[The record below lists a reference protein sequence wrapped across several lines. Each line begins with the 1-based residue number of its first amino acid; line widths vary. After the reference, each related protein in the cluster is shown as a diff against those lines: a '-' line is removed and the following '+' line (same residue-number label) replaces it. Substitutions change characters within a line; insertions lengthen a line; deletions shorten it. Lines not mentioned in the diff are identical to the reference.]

1 MNVEINKD
9 FISVLSEYIRD
20 QNSRKALEM
29 LAELHPADIAE
40 IFAQLDVD
48 KQSFL
53 LSLLDKDISA
63 DVFLELEDDD
73 RKKLLNQ
80 FSTKEI
86 AEELIPEM
94 DTDDAADI
102 IGELSESRQDE
113 VIAQI
118 EDKEQAQDIVDLL
131 RYDEDSAGG
140 LMRKE
145 FVSVNK
151 NWSVITAV
159 REMRKQ
165 AEDME
170 EVYSIY
176 VVDDQNI
183 LLGTLSLKKLL
194 TTSSNTLLEELYNE
208 KIRYVKAD
216 QEDVEVANLIQK
228 YDLTEIPVV
237 DEMKRL
243 LGVIT
248 VDDILDVVREEAEE
262 NYQLAAGITS
272 NVDADD
278 SILTLTKARL
288 PWLLIGMFG
297 GLGAGS
303 IIQKYENALELV
315 YGLVFFIP
323 LIQSTAGNVGIQSS
337 AIMVQGLANGTI
349 KGKLLNR
356 LGKEFLLALLNGTGI
371 ALIVLVISH
380 FLFGTTLLTS
390 IAIIIA
396 LITVIINA
404 ALIGTFVPIFLN
416 SRGIDPAV
424 STGPF
429 ITTSNDVLG
438 VFIYFIVA
446 KMILGV

>member
-1 MNVEINKD
+1 
-9 FISVLSEYIRD
+9 
-20 QNSRKALEM
+20 EM

-40 IFAQLDVD
+40 IFSQLDVE

-63 DVFLELEDDD
+63 DVFLELEEDD

-80 FSTKEI
+80 FSAKEI

-94 DTDDAADI
+94 DTDDAVDI
-102 IGELSESRQDE
+102 IGELSESKQDE

-145 FVSVNK
+145 FVSVNT
-151 NWSVITAV
+151 NWSVINAV

-170 EVYSIY
+170 EVYSSY
-176 VVDDQNI
+176 VVDDHNV

-194 TTSSNTLLEELYNE
+194 TTSSNTILEELFND
-208 KIRYVKAD
+208 KVRYVKAD
-216 QEDVEVANLIQK
+216 EKDVEVANLIQK

-237 DEMKRL
+237 DELKRL

-297 GLGAGS
+297 GLCAAS
-303 IIQKYENALELV
+303 IIGGFNTALEKYKILV
-315 YGLVFFIP
+315 LFVP
-323 LIQSTAGNVGIQSS
+323 LIMSTAGNVGIQSS

-349 KGKLLNR
+349 KGDIWKMVW
-356 LGKEFLLALLNGTGI
+356 KEFLLGLLNG
-371 ALIVLVISH
+371 
-380 FLFGTTLLTS
+380 FGL
-390 IAIIIA
+390 
-396 LITVIINA
+396 
-404 ALIGTFVPIFLN
+404 
-416 SRGIDPAV
+416 
-424 STGPF
+424 
-429 ITTSNDVLG
+429 
-438 VFIYFIVA
+438 
-446 KMILGV
+446 

>member
-102 IGELSESRQDE
+102 ISELSEAQQDE

-118 EDKEQAQDIVDLL
+118 EDKEHAQDIVDLL

-145 FVSVNK
+145 FVKVNT
-151 NWSVITAV
+151 NWTVLTAV
-159 REMRKQ
+159 REMRRQ
-165 AEDME
+165 AEDLE

-176 VVDDQNI
+176 VVDDANV

-194 TTSSNTLLEELYNE
+194 TTSSSTKLEEVYN
-208 KIRYVKAD
+208 KNVYYVKAD
-216 QEDVEVANLIQK
+216 DEDEDVAK
-228 YDLTEIPVV
+228 
-237 DEMKRL
+237 
-243 LGVIT
+243 
-248 VDDILDVVREEAEE
+248 
-262 NYQLAAGITS
+262 
-272 NVDADD
+272 
-278 SILTLTKARL
+278 
-288 PWLLIGMFG
+288 
-297 GLGAGS
+297 
-303 IIQKYENALELV
+303 IIQKY
-315 YGLVFFIP
+315 
-323 LIQSTAGNVGIQSS
+323 
-337 AIMVQGLANGTI
+337 
-349 KGKLLNR
+349 
-356 LGKEFLLALLNGTGI
+356 
-371 ALIVLVISH
+371 
-380 FLFGTTLLTS
+380 
-390 IAIIIA
+390 
-396 LITVIINA
+396 
-404 ALIGTFVPIFLN
+404 
-416 SRGIDPAV
+416 
-424 STGPF
+424 
-429 ITTSNDVLG
+429 
-438 VFIYFIVA
+438 
-446 KMILGV
+446 

>member
-9 FISVLSEYIRD
+9 FITVLTDCIRE
-20 QNSRKALEM
+20 QNSKKAIEM

-40 IFAQLDVD
+40 IFSQLDVE

-63 DVFLELEDDD
+63 DVFLELEEDD

-80 FSTKEI
+80 FSAKEI

-94 DTDDAADI
+94 DTDDAVDI
-102 IGELSESRQDE
+102 IGELSESKQDE

-151 NWSVITAV
+151 NWSVIKAV

-176 VVDDQNI
+176 VVDDQNV

-194 TTSSNTLLEELYNE
+194 TTSSNTILEELFND
-208 KIRYVKAD
+208 KVRYVKAD
-216 QEDVEVANLIQK
+216 EKDVEVANLIQK

-237 DEMKRL
+237 DELKRL

-262 NYQLAAGITS
+262 NYQLAAGITR
-272 NVDADD
+272 NVDAADN
-278 SILTLTKARL
+278 ILTLTKARL

-297 GLGAGS
+297 GLCAAS
-303 IIQKYENALELV
+303 IIDGFSTAMEKYKILLLFV
-315 YGLVFFIP
+315 P

-337 AIMVQGLANGTI
+337 AIVVQGIANGTI
-349 KGKLLNR
+349 RGDVWKLIW
-356 LGKEFLLALLNGTGI
+356 KEFLLGLLNGFGI
-371 ALIVLVISH
+371 AFIVLFFSH
-380 FLFGTTLLTS
+380 YWFGTPYMVSAT
-390 IAIIIA
+390 ICIA
-396 LITVIINA
+396 LMTVIVIA
-404 ALIGTFVPIFLN
+404 AVIGTTIPLIL
-416 SRGIDPAV
+416 SKRGLDPAI

-429 ITTSNDVLG
+429 ITTSNDIFG
-438 VFIYFIVA
+438 VFIYFLIA
-446 KMILGV
+446 KMILGF

>member
-9 FISVLSEYIRD
+9 FITVLTDCIRE
-20 QNSRKALEM
+20 QNSKKALEM

-40 IFAQLDVD
+40 IFSQLDVD

-53 LSLLDKDISA
+53 LSLLDKEISA

-80 FSTKEI
+80 FSAKEI
-86 AEELIPEM
+86 AEELISEM
-94 DTDDAADI
+94 DTDDAVDI

-151 NWSVITAV
+151 NWTVITAV

-165 AEDME
+165 AEDLE
-170 EVYSIY
+170 EVFSIY
-176 VVDDQNI
+176 VVDDSNV
-183 LLGTLSLKKLL
+183 LLGTLSLKKVL
-194 TTSSNTLLEELYNE
+194 TTSSNTLLDELYND
-208 KIRYVKAD
+208 KVRYVKAD
-216 QEDVEVANLIQK
+216 EKDVDVANLIQK
-228 YDLTEIPVV
+228 YDLMEIPVV
-237 DEMKRL
+237 DELKRL
-243 LGVIT
+243 QGVIT
-248 VDDILDVVREEAEE
+248 VDDILDVVRDEAEE

-278 SILTLTKARL
+278 NILTLTKARL

-297 GLGAGS
+297 GLCAAS
-303 IIQKYENALELV
+303 IIGGFNTALEKYKILV
-315 YGLVFFIP
+315 LFVP
-323 LIQSTAGNVGIQSS
+323 LIMSTAGNVGIQSS

-349 KGKLLNR
+349 KGEIWKMVW
-356 LGKEFLLALLNGTGI
+356 KEFLLGLLNGVGL
-371 ALIVLVISH
+371 AVIVLFFSH
-380 FLFGTTLLTS
+380 LWFGTAYLVSLTICLALL
-390 IAIIIA
+390 
-396 LITVIINA
+396 TVIIISA
-404 ALIGTFVPIFLN
+404 VIGTFVPLFLEK
-416 SRGIDPAV
+416 RGIDPAV

-429 ITTSNDVLG
+429 ISTSNDIFSVL
-438 VFIYFIVA
+438 IYFSIA
-446 KMILGV
+446 KIILGF